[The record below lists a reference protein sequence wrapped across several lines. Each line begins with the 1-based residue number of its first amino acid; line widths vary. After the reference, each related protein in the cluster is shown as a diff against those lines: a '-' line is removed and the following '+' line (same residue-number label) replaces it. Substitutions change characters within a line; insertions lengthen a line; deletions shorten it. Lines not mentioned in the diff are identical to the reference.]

1 MYGSWVRVPAGSQK
15 RLEGR
20 FFFML
25 GWDPVSAVSVSRS
38 GINLPKADNTL
49 IYDNSC
55 GTTELV
61 FQKNLDIESIL
72 NPFKFD
78 EIRKSK

>member
-1 MYGSWVRVPAGSQK
+1 MGPGFESQRDHK
-15 RLEGR
+15 SGFKAA
-20 FFFML
+20 FFVL
-25 GWDPVSAVSVSRS
+25 GWDPVSAVSGSRS
-38 GINLPKADNTL
+38 GINLPIADNTL
-49 IYDNSC
+49 IFDNSC

-72 NPFKFD
+72 TPFKFD